1 MESKSKGKKWIKSG
15 DLLTN
20 KTTTNEGKK
29 NHIRILIGISNI
41 YLEFRFNR
49 KMQLNIPLILNIL
62 IINRHILRLPL
73 QFTTIILTTYASIWL
88 TLYFHRYTNF
98 LFHIDLLSLEI
109 KWKNVAISVAIFC
122 CQLASNVLH
131 DENLLKRK

>member
-41 YLEFRFNR
+41 YLEFRFNQ
-49 KMQLNIPLILNIL
+49 KM
-62 IINRHILRLPL
+62 
-73 QFTTIILTTYASIWL
+73 
-88 TLYFHRYTNF
+88 
-98 LFHIDLLSLEI
+98 
-109 KWKNVAISVAIFC
+109 
-122 CQLASNVLH
+122 
-131 DENLLKRK
+131 

>member
-1 MESKSKGKKWIKSG
+1 MESKSKEKKLIKSE

-49 KMQLNIPLILNIL
+49 EMQRKIPLILN
-62 IINRHILRLPL
+62 
-73 QFTTIILTTYASIWL
+73 F
-88 TLYFHRYTNF
+88 
-98 LFHIDLLSLEI
+98 
-109 KWKNVAISVAIFC
+109 
-122 CQLASNVLH
+122 
-131 DENLLKRK
+131 